1 MAGRVLMIAV
11 TMVLIPVLAGA
22 TPPEIVQLENWA
34 ARIRPKASE
43 VKWQQ
48 IPWQTD
54 LVAAIAAAREERRPI
69 LVWASGDEPLE
80 RC

>member
-1 MAGRVLMIAV
+1 MLRRQSFSVIASCV
-11 TMVLIPVLAGA
+11 FATTLFA
-22 TPPEIVQLENWA
+22 TPPELLRLDQWA
-34 ARIRPKASE
+34 ESIRPKAAE
-43 VKWQQ
+43 VKWRQ

-54 LVAAIAAAREERRPI
+54 LGEAVRTATAEKRPI